1 MYIVVYDDEQRF
13 VAAFKGGKLARVD
26 DETQMPQVQGGLFAA
41 AVVCSLPR
49 MAITLGSAP
58 AGGGEDTTSDFGEI

>member
-49 MAITLGSAP
+49 MAITLGQAP
-58 AGGGEDTTSDFGEI
+58 GVGEDTTSDFGEI